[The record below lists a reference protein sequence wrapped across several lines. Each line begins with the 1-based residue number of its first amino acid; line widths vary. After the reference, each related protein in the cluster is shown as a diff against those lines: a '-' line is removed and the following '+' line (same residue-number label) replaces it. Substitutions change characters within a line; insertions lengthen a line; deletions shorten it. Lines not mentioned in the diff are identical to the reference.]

1 MKFFKSF
8 SLLFLFCIRRRYP
21 NFCSFTYSWEY
32 LRYSFLFLAFEMHL
46 VDPEK
51 IGATGDFLLN
61 NLAILFVPAGVGLLE
76 YFDDIASIWPI
87 LLGAVVVCS
96 IVTMVTAGKTAE
108 GVEALLGYIRK
119 KKASRVSVNEMEE
132 NQID

>member
-1 MKFFKSF
+1 MKFFQEFFIIIFF
-8 SLLFLFCIRRRYP
+8 SVLGEGIRIFAHLP
-21 NFCSFTYSWEY
+21 IPGSI
-32 LRYSFLFLAFEMHL
+32 LGILFLFLAFEMHL

-61 NLAILFVPAGVGLLE
+61 IFVPAGVGLLE
-76 YFDDIASIWPI
+76 YFDDIASIWPV

-96 IVTMVTAGKTAE
+96 IVTMVAAGKTAE
-108 GVEALLGYIRK
+108 GVEALLGYVRK
-119 KKASRVSVNEMEE
+119 KKAERVSVNEMEE

>member
-1 MKFFKSF
+1 MKFFQEFFIIIFF
-8 SLLFLFCIRRRYP
+8 SVLGEGIRIFAHLP
-21 NFCSFTYSWEY
+21 IPGSI
-32 LRYSFLFLAFEMHL
+32 LGILFLFLAFEMHL

-51 IGATGDFLLN
+51 IGFLLN

-76 YFDDIASIWPI
+76 YFDDIASIWPV

-96 IVTMVTAGKTAE
+96 IVTMVAAGKTAE
-108 GVEALLGYIRK
+108 GVEALLGYVRK
-119 KKASRVSVNEMEE
+119 KKAGRVSVNEMEE

>member
-1 MKFFKSF
+1 MKFFQEFFIIVFF
-8 SLLFLFCIRRRYP
+8 SVLGEGIRIFAHLP
-21 NFCSFTYSWEY
+21 IPGSI
-32 LRYSFLFLAFEMHL
+32 LGILFLFLAFEMHL

-51 IGATGDFLLN
+51 IGATGDFLL
-61 NLAILFVPAGVGLLE
+61 VPAGVGLLE

-96 IVTMVTAGKTAE
+96 IVTMVAAGKTAE